1 MSKNKIWKDEVEIHD
16 WDTWCEYYE
25 DTDNN
30 LDDGTWYE
38 IYMSGYGRGQ
48 QVTKKM
54 IMKDMIE
61 KFEIDGLQEKYSLD
75 NYGDNTP
82 NRIDDF
88 IGEVNREISEY
99 GGDRGDRIQRY
110 FIGCIQELLSECNNK
125 WEVE

>member
-54 IMKDMIE
+54 IIKDMIE
-61 KFEIDGLQEKYSLD
+61 KFEIGLISRYIDKIGDIWVQEEDVK
-75 NYGDNTP
+75 
-82 NRIDDF
+82 RILEN
-88 IGEVNREISEY
+88 IKKEWGV
-99 GGDRGDRIQRY
+99 
-110 FIGCIQELLSECNNK
+110 K
-125 WEVE
+125 